1 MKNILT
7 IGSACQDMFIDYKN
21 RDNLAL
27 SNPELKNSIILREGE
42 KVDIDNIFYSLGG
55 GAVNSAL
62 SFKKLGFNVST
73 IFKLGIDQTGEY
85 ILGKLS
91 EIGIITKDIILD
103 KNIETAKSFIFSTQ
117 DHNYTALCFRGSNQ
131 SFDFND
137 VKYKLDKFNYDL
149 VYITSLSSNF
159 TRDLEYFIKKIKRKE
174 TLISFNPGISQLVKD
189 TSYVYGA
196 LKYIDVFVLNALE
209 AKSYLECLLNSYLI
223 DLVSYNKI
231 ITDLDTPELF
241 YKFLNYKNKSLT
253 IEFFFKQIL
262 KKGPKIVIVTNGKEG
277 VYLATQDFILFY
289 PSIETEVLSTLG
301 AGDAFS
307 SCFIASLMLDVS
319 VEKSLIYGAIN
330 SSSVISC
337 MNANQGLLGLPEI
350 EQKFKKINYKLLK
363 KFVI

>member
-1 MKNILT
+1 MSIKT
-7 IGSACQDMFIDYKN
+7 IPYVPYKVKDMS
-21 RDNLAL
+21 LAAWGRKEI
-27 SNPELKNSIILREGE
+27 ELAEAEMPGLMSLREE
-42 KVDIDNIFYSLGG
+42 YKDSQPLK
-55 GAVNSAL
+55 GARIAGCL
-62 SFKKLGFNVST
+62 HMT
-73 IFKLGIDQTGEY
+73 IQTAV
-85 ILGKLS
+85 L
-91 EIGIITKDIILD
+91 
-103 KNIETAKSFIFSTQ
+103 IETLVELGAEVIWASCNIFSTQ

-137 VKYKLDKFNYDL
+137 VKCKLDKFNYDL

-189 TSYVYGA
+189 TSYVYSA

-209 AKSYLECLLNSYLI
+209 AKSYLECLLNLHLI

-231 ITDLDTPELF
+231 IADLDTPELF
-241 YKFLNYKNKSLT
+241 YKFLNYKNKNLT

-277 VYLATQDFILFY
+277 IYLATQDFILFY

-307 SCFIASLMLDVS
+307 SCFIASLMLDIS
-319 VEKSLIYGAIN
+319 VEKSLIYGVIN